1 MSNEPNIPMFS
12 AAERAMLGKTADALS
27 AYLGAAVLAEIGTTD
42 GVQWVIFGRALGEQD
57 DVPDDA
63 VRVQLGGVGS
73 DVLGQKGGLATD
85 QQSFDCTFLWA
96 IEVTDDEIER
106 FIRLD
111 SAGEIFDS
119 ANQLTDLLPFSL
131 EEPVVADEGD
141 EDDEDNEDT
150 EGSAGED
157 NDTSGGD
164 RDTGGWVEPGNNTRH

>member
-1 MSNEPNIPMFS
+1 MSSEPNTNTPIFS
-12 AAERAMLGKTADALS
+12 AAERDMLGKTADALS

-42 GVQWVIFGRALGEQD
+42 GVQWVIFGRALGQED
-57 DVPDDA
+57 DVPEDA
-63 VRVQLGGVGS
+63 VRVQLGGMGS

-96 IEVTDDEIER
+96 IEVTGDETER

-131 EEPVVADEGD
+131 QEPTAADA
-141 EDDEDNEDT
+141 DDDADADIDT
-150 EGSAGED
+150 DSDDGNNGND
-157 NDTSGGD
+157 IDTSS
-164 RDTGGWVEPGNNTRH
+164 TRH